1 MILAKPAQ
9 SQPITF
15 ELLANA
21 VELTRETSQEQSEEQ
36 SDFIRTYVGYA
47 DVLEVPQM
55 MHEAVAVQIVA
66 SVLNK
71 NGVCIPHGAN
81 CYSMD
86 IWIALLSGSGAGRST
101 LVTLAGPL
109 LEGAKLGSLVR
120 NMQWGS
126 GPALHQQ
133 MASSPQGL
141 FVWGELSEKLQ
152 LLNDSRFGGMKQW
165 LTDRYDN
172 FRLPESIEYRQTQKT
187 SQDTPSIIFTTAP
200 RINILATSSEEWF
213 FNNLAQGD
221 SAGGFVP
228 RWLLVRTP
236 DPGRDIPTPV
246 KPNERLLKR
255 LVAQLGQISHIKG
268 YADLTEILASYEQ
281 WYGPAKQRFASQ
293 PNPSLATAYFN
304 RHRVHVL
311 KLAVIYE
318 VSRSLSLRPTE
329 ASWSRAERAAKRLE
343 DTIFSLLGTGMSREG
358 FALSKMEE
366 RVKQAGAYGLPLS
379 ELTKA
384 FQHDN
389 KSIRDQRLHTLIASE
404 AAVAFQRRTAGR
416 PAVVLVH
423 GGAVDEYRLRHPD
436 DRQQ

>member
-1 MILAKPAQ
+1 MSTTLVEFPQTDWIPA
-9 SQPITF
+9 
-15 ELLANA
+15 EA
-21 VELTRETSQEQSEEQ
+21 VPVEIPTEVLQERM
-36 SDFIRTYVGYA
+36 DFIRTYVGYA

-55 MHEAVAVQIVA
+55 MHEAVAVQIIA
-66 SVLNK
+66 SVLNR
-71 NGVCIPHGAN
+71 NGASIPHGAN

-86 IWIALLSGSGAGRST
+86 IWTVLLSGSGAGRST
-101 LVTLAGPL
+101 LVTLADPL
-109 LEGAKLGSLVR
+109 LKGANLDTLVR

-126 GPALHQQ
+126 GPALQQQ
-133 MASSPQGL
+133 MASSPCGL

-172 FRLPESIEYRQTQKT
+172 FRLPESIEYRQTQKR
-187 SQDTPSIIFTTAP
+187 SQDTPPIIFTTAP

-236 DPGRDIPTPV
+236 DSARNIPTPV
-246 KPNERLLKR
+246 KPNQRLLKR
-255 LVAQLGQISHIKG
+255 LIAQLGWISHIKG
-268 YADLTEILASYEQ
+268 YADLTEILPRYEH
-281 WYGPAKQRFASQ
+281 WYGQAKQRFASQ
-293 PNPSLATAYFN
+293 PNPSLASAYFN

-329 ASWSRAERAAKRLE
+329 ASWIRAERAAKRLE
-343 DTIFSLLGTGMSREG
+343 DTIFSLLGTGMNREG

-366 RVKQAGAYGLPLS
+366 RVRHAGADGLPLS

-384 FQHDN
+384 FQHDH
-389 KSIRDQRLHTLIASE
+389 KSMREQRLQTLIGGE
-404 AAVAFQRRTAGR
+404 AVVALHRQTAGR
-416 PAVVLVH
+416 TAIILVH
-423 GGAVDEYRLRHPD
+423 HTAVDEYKVRHPGER
-436 DRQQ
+436 RQ